1 MKSQNT
7 SFILHNT
14 SYTGEPSPHRI
25 TAHLPVKGRITSPLL
40 FFFISPSE
48 EIVSSVSVSPPLW
61 DELYYK
67 LCKQSVDMC
76 CCLATLGGESN
87 RTSVRP
93 YDCVCVCVF
102 ARMCDFDAQNVTLR
116 TLESAH
122 VNLCDECV
130 CVCVY
135 VCDLCTL
142 LDVCATEGMDITYVC
157 LHVEIQVWLAEAS
170 VAHLLKTLLVCLSPN
185 ICR

>member
-1 MKSQNT
+1 
-7 SFILHNT
+7 
-14 SYTGEPSPHRI
+14 
-25 TAHLPVKGRITSPLL
+25 
-40 FFFISPSE
+40 
-48 EIVSSVSVSPPLW
+48 
-61 DELYYK
+61 
-67 LCKQSVDMC
+67 MC

-142 LDVCATEGMDITYVC
+142 LDVCVTEGMDITYVC